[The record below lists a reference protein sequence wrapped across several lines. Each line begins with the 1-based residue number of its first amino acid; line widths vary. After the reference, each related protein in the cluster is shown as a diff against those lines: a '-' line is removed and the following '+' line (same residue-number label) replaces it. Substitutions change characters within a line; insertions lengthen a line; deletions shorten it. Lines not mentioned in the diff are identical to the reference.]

1 MTTLTHTIEI
11 VAIDQENIA
20 LVRSYVCS
28 NYEGAEGWSFT
39 PMPKEQA
46 FDTIDNYR
54 SSHALLKQ
62 YAAPGQ
68 VLPSHFDYA
77 DPEGSFSR
85 AAQMDADEVDADEEL
100 EQRSR
105 SEEHT
110 SELQSLMRSSY
121 AHFC

>member
-54 SSHALLKQ
+54 SSHALLQQ

-77 DPEGSFSR
+77 DPAGSVIL
-85 AAQMDADEVDADEEL
+85 AAQLDAAAVDHDEQNERRSADNPSTCERAKHPEAP
-100 EQRSR
+100 E
-105 SEEHT
+105 
-110 SELQSLMRSSY
+110 
-121 AHFC
+121 